1 MMVIVVGLH
10 NLNTCGV
17 GWPTYMIVIIYG
29 KIVLFTPPGWLTP
42 THQLFLCYLCILL
55 IVNAI
60 VAILKCLI
68 N

>member
-10 NLNTCGV
+10 NLNTCVV

-42 THQLFLCYLCILL
+42 THQSMLSMILL